1 MLNTGNLV
9 CPPLRLKNII
19 PPPPPPPP
27 YSLPPTKILTVK
39 TPLLK
44 KLFPLL
50 SWAEDA
56 IFNID

>member
-1 MLNTGNLV
+1 M
-9 CPPLRLKNII
+9 PPAKTKKYY

>member
-1 MLNTGNLV
+1 MPPAKTKKYY
-9 CPPLRLKNII
+9 PPL
-19 PPPPPPPP
+19 PPSPP

>member
-1 MLNTGNLV
+1 M
-9 CPPLRLKNII
+9 PPAKTKKYY
-19 PPPPPPPP
+19 PPPPP